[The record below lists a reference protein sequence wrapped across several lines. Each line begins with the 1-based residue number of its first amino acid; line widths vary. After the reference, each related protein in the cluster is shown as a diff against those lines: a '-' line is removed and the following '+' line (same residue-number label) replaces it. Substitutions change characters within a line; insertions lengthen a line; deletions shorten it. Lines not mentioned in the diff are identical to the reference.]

1 MAEGEE
7 SEEDD
12 TGDFKLDHEHLV
24 DALKKFHDDKEARI
38 LEEMASGI
46 QRNKKKS
53 SMADAAEEEKR
64 VQKSQQSTGRS
75 SRESLVI
82 RRSQYGSLL
91 TQALQSTIRCL
102 SIDRTLL
109 RRPDSLTNRTR
120 SSRPCLI
127 STYRLGLTK
136 SCRCLQPKS

>member
-64 VQKSQQSTGRS
+64 VQKSQQMYWKKLTG
-75 SRESLVI
+75 I
-82 RRSQYGSLL
+82 
-91 TQALQSTIRCL
+91 L
-102 SIDRTLL
+102 SD
-109 RRPDSLTNRTR
+109 
-120 SSRPCLI
+120 
-127 STYRLGLTK
+127 
-136 SCRCLQPKS
+136 